1 MHFEILGPL
10 RVTDD
15 NERELAVGGAKRA
28 ALLAV
33 LILRPNEVVSTDRLI
48 DDLWDGR
55 PPATAAKTLQVHMSR
70 LRRALAAGRNGD
82 RGDAIVTRG
91 NGYILDVDPSHID
104 AEQFKQLVTEGAAA
118 LAEGAH
124 ARASTRLRSA
134 LALWRGDP
142 LADFTY
148 ASFAQDEIARLDAL
162 RTVALESAVEAE
174 LALGRHAE
182 LIPELKMLVKRHPL
196 SEHLRA
202 QLMLAL
208 YRSGRQAEALGA
220 YRAARRVLIEQL
232 GIEPSAELRELERA
246 ILAQDAQLAPSP
258 RAAPRRA
265 EPTDGPARRL
275 FVGYER
281 GLASLEDAREVA
293 LVGQGGLAL
302 VGGEP
307 GVGKTRLADELAR
320 VAGARGGEVLWG
332 RCPDAGGAP
341 AYWPWIQVLRTLIAA
356 RDPVATRAELGA
368 HVRELVQLMPELG
381 DGLPDPAAVPIADAE
396 ELRFRLSDAVAG
408 FLKRASASQPLVIVL
423 DDLHAADHASI
434 AMLRFVAPA
443 LLDAHVLIVGTYRDT
458 EVGPDHP
465 LSQALS
471 ELARRTDCV
480 QLVLT
485 GLSAD
490 DTAHFVELSAGIA
503 PMPALAT
510 AIHDATSGNPLFVNE
525 LVRLLRSEDRL
536 DELENATDLALP
548 RAVGQVIGSRLENL
562 SERCRQLLAVAA
574 VIGGEF
580 DLTLVQ
586 HAGDTAVEDILE
598 AIDEAVEARVIERSA
613 GPEGTFRFLHEL
625 VRHALY
631 EQLGTL
637 ERARTHAAVAAALE
651 QLHSARLGPVVAS
664 LAYHCVAALPV
675 GDALKAVDYLTLA
688 GEAAAQQAASADAA
702 RCYLRAA
709 EIARANAMPGD
720 TGCELYVRY
729 AEQLVLVGD
738 LRSALAA
745 VEEADALAEAA
756 PDQTRAARLTIAR
769 THLAGLDWETVDD
782 DAVEEAIAL
791 FRETG
796 DALSEARAWW
806 ALFAVN
812 CGRVWR
818 LKEGEAVGQMV
829 DAARRGGS
837 RALTRQAVRALARS
851 LATGAMPVS
860 EATRRVGALRSE
872 AADPTTRAH
881 LLCSLGML
889 AGASGRF
896 DEARTLFAEA
906 LASTPDSERVNLVG
920 QLLSFSARVE
930 LLAANFDRAE
940 ELARELCA
948 FYENEGL
955 EASLSSALCYVVEP
969 LTMHGRLEEAEA
981 ELARAVSITPDD
993 DWDGLLRQ
1001 ARCRARLELAR
1012 GDLTAAEDA
1021 ARQSLGYLDETQI
1034 ADELADSLLVL
1045 ARVLTAAGRADEA
1058 RETATHALRVSE
1070 SREHVVFAEQA
1081 RDLLARQ
1088 SLAPVAEAH

>member
-1 MHFEILGPL
+1 MHFEILGSL

-15 NERELAVGGAKRA
+15 NERELAVGGSKRA
-28 ALLAV
+28 ALLAA
-33 LILRPNEVVSTDRLI
+33 LILRPNEVVSVDRLI

-55 PPATAAKTLQVHMSR
+55 PPASAAKTLQVHMSR
-70 LRRALAAGRNGD
+70 LRRALAGGGNGD

-91 NGYILDVDPSHID
+91 TGYALDVDPTHID
-104 AEQFKQLVTEGAAA
+104 AERFKQLVTEGSAA

-134 LALWRGDP
+134 LALWRGDA

-232 GIEPSAELRELERA
+232 GIEPSAELRELEQA
-246 ILAQDAQLAPSP
+246 ILEQDAQLAPLP

-265 EPTDGPARRL
+265 ESAGGPARRL
-275 FVGYER
+275 FVGYDRE
-281 GLASLEDAREVA
+281 LASLEDALEVA
-293 LVGQGGLAL
+293 LAGQGGLAL

-307 GVGKTRLADELAR
+307 GIGKTRLADELAH
-320 VAGARGGEVLWG
+320 VADARGAQVLWG
-332 RCPDAGGAP
+332 RCPDEGGAP
-341 AYWPWIQVLRTLIAA
+341 AHWAWIQILRALVAA
-356 RDPVATRAELGA
+356 RDPATVRGELGA
-368 HVRELVQLMPELG
+368 HGDELMQLVPELADILPELG
-381 DGLPDPAAVPIADAE
+381 AAPSADAE
-396 ELRFRLSDAVAG
+396 EARFRLFDATAA
-408 FLKRASASQPLVIVL
+408 FLKKAGASQPLVIVI
-423 DDLHAADHASI
+423 DDLHAADYASI

-443 LLDAHVLIVGTYRDT
+443 VLDAHVLIVGTYRDT

-485 GLSAD
+485 GLSGD

-525 LVRLLRSEDRL
+525 LVRLLRTEDRL
-536 DELENATDLALP
+536 DELGEATELTLP
-548 RAVGQVIGSRLENL
+548 RAVGQVIASRLENL
-562 SERCRQLLAVAA
+562 SESCRQTLAVAA

-580 DLTLVQ
+580 DLTLLE
-586 HAGDTAVEDILE
+586 HATDAPVEEILD
-598 AIDEAVEARVIERSA
+598 AIDEALAARVVEACPGSD
-613 GPEGTFRFLHEL
+613 GSFRFIHDL

-631 EQLGTL
+631 KQLGTL
-637 ERARTHAAVAAALE
+637 ERARSHAAVAAAIE
-651 QLHSARLGPVVAS
+651 QLHPGRLGPVVAS
-664 LAYHCVAALPV
+664 LAHHCVAALPV
-675 GDALKAVDYLTLA
+675 GDAGKAVDYMTLA
-688 GEAAAQQAASADAA
+688 GEAAAQQSASADAA
-702 RCYLRAA
+702 RCYARAA
-709 EIARANAMPGD
+709 EIARANALPAD
-720 TGCELYVRY
+720 TVCELCVRH
-729 AEQLVLVGD
+729 AEELVLVGD
-738 LRSALAA
+738 LRAARAALDDAQ
-745 VEEADALAEAA
+745 ALAEAA
-756 PDQTRAARLTIAR
+756 SDKTRAARVTVAR
-769 THLAGLDWETVDD
+769 THLALLDWETVDD
-782 DAVEEAIAL
+782 DAIEEAIAL

-806 ALFAVN
+806 ALFAVS

-818 LKEGEAVGQMV
+818 MKEGEAVAQMV

-837 RALTRQAVRALARS
+837 RALTSQAVRALARS
-851 LATGAMPVS
+851 LATGAMPIS
-860 EATRRVGALRSE
+860 EASRRVGALRSE
-872 AADPTTRAH
+872 ANDPTTRAH
-881 LLCSLGML
+881 LMCSLGML

-896 DEARTLFAEA
+896 DDARMLFAEA
-906 LASTPDSERVNLVG
+906 LASTPEGERANVIG
-920 QLLSFSARVE
+920 QLLSFSTRVE
-930 LLAANFDRAE
+930 FLAASLNRAE

-955 EASLSSALCYVVEP
+955 AAYLCSALCYVVDP
-969 LTMHGRLEEAEA
+969 LTMQGRLEEAEA
-981 ELARAVSITPDD
+981 ELARAVPITPDD

-1001 ARCRARLELAR
+1001 ARCRARLELAH
-1012 GDLTAAEDA
+1012 GNLDAAESA
-1021 ARQSLGYLDETQI
+1021 ARESLGYLDETQI

-1058 RETATHALRVSE
+1058 REAATDALRVSE
-1070 SREHVVFAEQA
+1070 AREHVVFAQQA
-1081 RDLLARQ
+1081 RGLLERQ
-1088 SLAPVAEAH
+1088 SLVPVAESH